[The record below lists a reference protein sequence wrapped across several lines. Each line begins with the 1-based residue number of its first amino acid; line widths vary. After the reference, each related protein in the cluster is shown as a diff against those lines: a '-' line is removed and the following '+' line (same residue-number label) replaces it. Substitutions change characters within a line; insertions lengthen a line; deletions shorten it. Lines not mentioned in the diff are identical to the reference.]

1 MGKSGNSGRGPE
13 SLSRLTLKRLERVEN
28 VAKLWLSGHSLR
40 DIAEIV
46 SKSVAQVCRDLEHAR
61 AIWSKSLKENLDFLL
76 NRELARLD
84 TLEAEA
90 WRAWR
95 DSRRDQTATSYSK
108 TKSPDGTTVQRGK
121 KVSKTAGEA
130 PFMGIILEC
139 IKTRLKYIEF
149 ARASEVGEGDDILV
163 EAVEVVVKTREEAQK
178 MLTFET
184 FRRMTEGDE
193 E

>member
-1 MGKSGNSGRGPE
+1 MGNAGNGGREPE
-13 SLSRLTLKRLERVEN
+13 SLCRLTLKRLERVEN

-46 SKSVAQVCRDLEHAR
+46 GKSLAQIRRDLEHAR
-61 AIWSKSLKENLDFLL
+61 AIWAKSLKENLDFLL
-76 NRELARLD
+76 NRELSRLD

-95 DSRRDQTATSYSK
+95 ESRRDQTSTSYSK
-108 TKSPDGTTVQRGK
+108 TKSPDGTTVQKGK
-121 KVSKTAGEA
+121 RVSKTAGEA

-139 IKTRLKYIEF
+139 IKTRLKIIEF
-149 ARASEVGEGDDILV
+149 ARASEVGDGDDIVV
-163 EAVEVVVKTREEAQK
+163 EAVEVVVRSREEAQRMLEFEQFRK
-178 MLTFET
+178 MI
-184 FRRMTEGDE
+184 GDE

>member
-1 MGKSGNSGRGPE
+1 MENAGNSGKAPE
-13 SLSRLTLKRLERVEN
+13 SLCRLTLKRLERVEN

-46 SKSVAQVCRDLEHAR
+46 SKSVAQVRRDLEHAR

-95 DSRRDQTATSYSK
+95 ESRRDQVSTSFTK
-108 TKSPDGTTVQRGK
+108 TKNPDGETVQKGK
-121 KVSKTAGEA
+121 KVSKTAGEGH
-130 PFMGIILEC
+130 FMTIILQC
-139 IKTRLKYIEF
+139 IQTRLKYIEF
-149 ARASEVGEGDDILV
+149 ARASEVGEGDDIIV
-163 EAVEVVVKTREEAQK
+163 EAVEVVVKSREEAQK
-178 MLTFET
+178 MLSFET
-184 FRRMTEGDE
+184 FRRMTEGD
-193 E
+193 

>member
-1 MGKSGNSGRGPE
+1 MGNAGDNEKQKAKVG
-13 SLSRLTLKRLERVEN
+13 RLTVSRLERVEN

-40 DIAEIV
+40 DIGEIV
-46 SKSVAQVCRDLEHAR
+46 SKSYAQVRRDLEHAR
-61 AIWSKSLKENLDFLL
+61 SIWSKSLKENLDFLL

-95 DSRRDQTATSYSK
+95 DSRRDQTSTSYMK
-108 TKSPDGTTVQRGK
+108 TKSPDGNTVQKGK